1 MRFLKR
7 IFILLLIAFIVIQF
21 FHPKKNIS
29 AAPPTN
35 HISKKFPVPD
45 DIAQILSNSCY
56 DCHSNNTRY
65 PWYFNIQPVAWWMA
79 DHVQEGKKHLN
90 FDEYASYRLRR
101 QYGKFDDT
109 IDMIKDDEMPLPS
122 YLWEHRDARL
132 SPEQKEKL
140 TAWCNISKNA
150 MKAAYPIDSLVKK

>member
-1 MRFLKR
+1 MRLLKR
-7 IFILLLIAFIVIQF
+7 IFILLLITFIVIQF
-21 FHPKKNIS
+21 FHPEKNIS
-29 AAPPTN
+29 AAPPAH

-45 DIAQILSNSCY
+45 DVAQILSNSCY

-90 FDEYASYRLRR
+90 YDEYASYRLRR

-140 TAWCNISKNA
+140 IAWCTSCKNA
-150 MKAAYPIDSLVKK
+150 MKAAYPMDSLVKK